1 MAKKSAKSDKQ
12 AAASSTSDQTL
23 GKYLSSI
30 RGMKKMTLREVE
42 GATDNEVS
50 NAYLS
55 QLENDKITKPAPS
68 VLHALAIAF
77 GLPYEKLMEKAGY
90 LPSRSTTSA
99 LRSGKKH
106 GGAATFANENLT
118 DEEEEKLI
126 EYLAFLRSR
135 RGKGGSS

>member
-1 MAKKSAKSDKQ
+1 MAKKPAKSDKQ
-12 AAASSTSDQTL
+12 AAACSTSDQTL
-23 GKYLSSI
+23 GKYLSSL

-42 GATDNEVS
+42 DATDREVS

-68 VLHALAIAF
+68 ILHALAAVY
-77 GLPYEKLMEKAGY
+77 GQPYEKLMEKAGY
-90 LPSRSTTSA
+90 LPTSLA
-99 LRSGKKH
+99 TNPLRSGKRH
-106 GGAATFANENLT
+106 GRTATFANENLT

-126 EYLAFLRSR
+126 EYLSFLRSR

>member
-12 AAASSTSDQTL
+12 PGASSTSDQTL
-23 GKYLSSI
+23 GKYLSSL

-42 GATDNEVS
+42 DATDKEVS

-55 QLENDKITKPAPS
+55 QLENDKIAKPAPS
-68 VLHALAIAF
+68 ILHALAAVY
-77 GLPYEKLMEKAGY
+77 GQPYEKLMGKAGY
-90 LPSRSTTSA
+90 LPASSATSA
-99 LRSGKKH
+99 LRSGKRH
-106 GGAATFANENLT
+106 GRAATFANENLT

-126 EYLAFLRSR
+126 EYLSFLRSR